1 MKKQIH
7 HFTNKGPYSQSYDFY
22 SSHVWVWEL
31 DREEGWVPKSWC
43 LQTLLLEKTLESP
56 LDSNEINPVNP
67 KGIFIGMTDAKA
79 DAPSLMQRA
88 DSLGKDSDAGKDWG
102 QEDKGVT
109 VDEMIGW
116 HH

>member
-7 HFTNKGPYSQSYDFY
+7 HFTNKGPHSQSYDFS

-31 DREEGWVPKSWC
+31 DREEGWVTKSWC

-56 LDSNEINPVNP
+56 LDSKEINPVNP
-67 KGIFIGMTDAKA
+67 KGIFIGRPDAEA

-88 DSLGKDSDAGKDWG
+88 DSLEKYSDAGKDWG

-109 VDEMIGW
+109 VDEMIG
-116 HH
+116 